1 MRFTSY
7 NLKQL
12 ASPIYK
18 AGRRLFPLVLF
29 SVLTACA
36 MGQQALA
43 PPSIRLATRQFQA
56 PGQPPYL
63 EVQAEFMADGLSWLS
78 SSDSTWRA
86 AAQWTVIAYDSTGTV
101 AGFAKSTA
109 RTGNL
114 PERGDFVDV
123 MRIEL
128 LPGPHVLELEVTDVG
143 NAARPKLTYET
154 NVGVT
159 PVRPVDISDLFVVQA
174 VAPASNP
181 PSPLTRSGRDILPL
195 IDNRVSAE
203 ASRVAFYGEL
213 YGTSDRFGDGGAFLV
228 VAGFRATGQDDAWV
242 DETKRYFRM
251 TAAPVVPVLEALP
264 PPPPGTYELVVQV
277 MTPDQGLVVGS
288 SLMLECV
295 SSVVQDAAVAA
306 GSLAPFVLEH
316 QDRDSLLAMI
326 ESLLPIA
333 DAGERRSIEHVLKGA
348 DLRQLRSFLEQ
359 FWTVRSPDNPA
370 LAWRQ
375 YRTEVGIADEEYGSC
390 PNREGHETDMGWIL
404 LRYGRPNTI
413 VQRHNGTNYYPYE
426 IWHYH
431 KAGQFNNRRFLFY
444 TPQVVG
450 ECFELLHSDH
460 PQELRNADW
469 LDILKTRELGHS
481 VVDTR
486 MNQMN
491 NRDNYSRE
499 EPEDLFF
506 NPR

>member
-1 MRFTSY
+1 
-7 NLKQL
+7 
-12 ASPIYK
+12 
-18 AGRRLFPLVLF
+18 
-29 SVLTACA
+29 
-36 MGQQALA
+36 MGAFGQGALA
-43 PPSIRLATRQFQA
+43 PPSIRLATRQFQS

-63 EVQAEFMADGLSWLS
+63 EVQAEFMAEGLSWLS

-174 VAPASNP
+174 VAPASEP
-181 PSPLTRSGRDILPL
+181 PSPLTRSGKDILPL

-213 YGTSDRFGDGGAFLV
+213 YGTSDRFGDGGGFFGRRRLSRLR
-228 VAGFRATGQDDAWV
+228 AGTRPGSRRPSVIFR
-242 DETKRYFRM
+242 K

-288 SLMLECV
+288 SLMLEV
-295 SSVVQDAAVAA
+295 ISSTTQDAAVAA
-306 GSLAPFVLEH
+306 GTLAPFVLEH
-316 QDRDSLLAMI
+316 GDRDSLLSMI
-326 ESLLPIA
+326 ETLLPIA
-333 DAGERRSIEHVLKGA
+333 DAGERRSN
-348 DLRQLRSFLEQ
+348 RTRLE
-359 FWTVRSPDNPA
+359 
-370 LAWRQ
+370 
-375 YRTEVGIADEEYGSC
+375 
-390 PNREGHETDMGWIL
+390 
-404 LRYGRPNTI
+404 
-413 VQRHNGTNYYPYE
+413 
-426 IWHYH
+426 
-431 KAGQFNNRRFLFY
+431 RR
-444 TPQVVG
+444 
-450 ECFELLHSDH
+450 
-460 PQELRNADW
+460 
-469 LDILKTRELGHS
+469 
-481 VVDTR
+481 
-486 MNQMN
+486 
-491 NRDNYSRE
+491 
-499 EPEDLFF
+499 
-506 NPR
+506 